1 MNPNLESKIKN
12 LPDNPG
18 VYQFLNDK
26 GKVIY
31 VGKAINLK
39 NRVRSYFHTNVN
51 SAKTLALV
59 NKISDLQL
67 IVTDNE
73 IEALVLENNLIKELK
88 PRYNVNLKD
97 DKSFPFIKVTKEPF
111 PRIYPTRRVIRDGS
125 KYFGPYTDVKNM
137 KSSLRMI
144 NQIFKIRSCRLDL
157 TAENIEKKKFK
168 VCLDYHIK
176 KCDGPCEGLITEIA
190 YNEMVNEVVK
200 LLKGKTDDLI
210 HDLNLK
216 MKSAVD
222 SLHFEK
228 AAEIRDK
235 ITQLESI
242 SSRQKIV
249 SEDMQDR
256 DIIAAANEGKDCAC
270 SVFNVRNGKL
280 VGKKQLRLTSEEG
293 EELSNLYSS
302 AIKFYYNEFV
312 EIPDE
317 IVLQTEP
324 AEAQLLNDWLS
335 LKGEKKIKFV
345 IPKRGNMFSLM
356 KMCNENAIL
365 QLKEIQLQKM
375 KREGKVPHAVAALQR
390 DLRLNTLPRKIECF
404 DISNLQ
410 GTDTVA
416 SMVVFEDGKPKKSLY
431 RKFIIKDVDGPDDF
445 RSMQEVIKRRYSRL
459 LEEKGSL
466 PELIMVDGGKGQL
479 SSAVEILNEL
489 GFSKYNIIG
498 LAKRL
503 EEVFFPGQSDP
514 ASIPKTS
521 SGLKLLQQVRDE
533 AHRFAITFHRSRRDR
548 RTIKTELTDIKG
560 IGKNTAQKLLTVLG
574 SVNEIKYATIEKLT
588 EIVGKQKAEIVKGY
602 FEGQGKT
609 PPPDNPPT
617 NPPAA

>member
-1 MNPNLESKIKN
+1 MDPNLESKIKN

-39 NRVRSYFHTNVN
+39 NRVRSYFHSNVN

-67 IVTDNE
+67 IITDNE

-97 DKSFPFIKVTKEPF
+97 DKSFPFIKVTKELF
-111 PRIYPTRRVIRDGS
+111 PRIYPTRRVVRDGS

-157 TAENIEKKKFK
+157 TKENIEKKKFK

-176 KCDGPCEGLITEIA
+176 KCDGPCESLITEFA
-190 YNEMVNEVVK
+190 YNEMVNEVIK

-210 HDLNLK
+210 KDLNLK
-216 MKSAVD
+216 MKAAVD
-222 SLHFEK
+222 SLNFEK

-235 ITQLESI
+235 LTQLESI

-249 SEDMQDR
+249 SDDLDDR
-256 DIIAAANEGKDCAC
+256 DVIAVAHEGKDCAC
-270 SVFNVRNGKL
+270 SIFNVRNGKL
-280 VGKKQLRLTSEEG
+280 VGKKQLRLTSEED

-312 EIPDE
+312 EIPNE
-317 IVLQTEP
+317 IIMQVEP
-324 AEAQLLNDWLS
+324 AEPELLNEWLN
-335 LKGEKKIKFV
+335 LKGEKKVKFIV
-345 IPKRGNMFSLM
+345 PKKGAIFSLM
-356 KMCNENAIL
+356 KMCSENAIL
-365 QLKEIQLQKM
+365 QLKEIQIQKM
-375 KREGKVPHAVAALQR
+375 KREGRVPHAVAALQR
-390 DLRLNTLPRKIECF
+390 DLRLNILPRKIECF

-431 RKFIIKDVDGPDDF
+431 RKFIIKSVDGPDDF
-445 RSMQEVIKRRYSRL
+445 SSMREVIGRRYSRL
-459 LEEKGSL
+459 IDENGSL

-489 GFSKYNIIG
+489 GFAKYNIIG

-503 EEVFFPGQSDP
+503 EEVFFPGQSDA

-533 AHRFAITFHRSRRDR
+533 AHRFAITFHRNRRGK
-548 RTIKTELTDIKG
+548 RTIKTELTEIKG
-560 IGKNTAQKLLTVLG
+560 IGTGSAQKLLKELG
-574 SVNEIKYATIEKLT
+574 SVGEIKNASLEKLV
-588 EIVGKQKAEIVKGY
+588 EVVGKQKAEIIKDY
-602 FEGQGKT
+602 FAQSS
-609 PPPDNPPT
+609 N
-617 NPPAA
+617 